1 MASPPGMATPIMVR
15 DKRGRAEW
23 TVSIPATDEF
33 PLPMAQYA
41 ALCTKCNEM
50 SARVRSLRSK
60 EAYLGFG
67 SDSSDGFV
75 DIREAKD
82 AGHLP
87 KQPEKKRVQPVCDKS
102 LTFVLESDD
111 AGLGGALMMLWTAY
125 GVAEKEGR
133 AFFVED
139 SRWAYGKYSDIF
151 RPPPNPGCAQ
161 PPRTEMLPCPR
172 EARHLVATASTARFL
187 VLAQDSSAAPS
198 DQSTR
203 KADFTLARRGYEALF
218 RLTKDDANYVDQ
230 RSRELMARRIVPKT
244 KGTQNGVVV
253 GVHVRRGDRHPSAF
267 QFRDS
272 YVPLDIYADTAAG
285 IVANRFD
292 VGGGSA
298 AAAARQHSFV
308 VLASDDPTMYDS
320 PEFAGSTPAQERIKL
335 GGKQSTQKPNTDR
348 HVMRK
353 FVDENFGWEGGFFA
367 AMFWNLG
374 VATTSAT
381 STFEARGKPSPEAT
395 RLRSLVGRA
404 YMMDLAMLA
413 DSSDAIVCT
422 ASAVGCRLLAVMMG
436 WGSAMDSGNWV
447 NIDGG
452 MGWVGVE

>member
-1 MASPPGMATPIMVR
+1 MVSLKALPDVATPIVVR

-23 TVSIPATDEF
+23 TVSIPATEEF
-33 PLPMAQYA
+33 PLTMAQYSS
-41 ALCTKCNEM
+41 LCTKCKEV
-50 SARVRSLRSK
+50 SERVRSMRSK

-75 DIREAKD
+75 DVREARQ

-87 KQPEKKRVQPVCDKS
+87 KQTDKKREQPVCDKS

-111 AGLGGALMMLWTAY
+111 AGLGSALMMLWTAY
-125 GVAEKEGR
+125 GVAEQEGR

-139 SRWAYGKYSDIF
+139 SRWAYGKYNDIF

-161 PPRTEMLPCPR
+161 PSRSEMLPCPR
-172 EARHLVATASTARFL
+172 EARHLIATASTA
-187 VLAQDSSAAPS
+187 SSLLPSSSPS
-198 DQSTR
+198 DQ
-203 KADFTLARRGYEALF
+203 KPEFDLVRRGYEALF
-218 RLTKDDANYVDQ
+218 HLTQDDAAYVDQ
-230 RSRELMARRIVPKT
+230 RARELMAKRTVPKT

-253 GVHVRRGDRHPSAF
+253 GVHVRRGDRHPSEF

-272 YVPLDIYADTAAG
+272 YVPLNIYADTAREVVERRG
-285 IVANRFD
+285 
-292 VGGGSA
+292 
-298 AAAARQHSFV
+298 AARQHSFV
-308 VLASDDPTMYDS
+308 VLASDDPTMYGS
-320 PEFAGSTPAQERIKL
+320 AEFAGSTQAQERIKL
-335 GGKQSTQKPNTDR
+335 GGKQSTQKPNPDR

-374 VATTSAT
+374 VATTSAAA
-381 STFEARGKPSPEAT
+381 SEGRGKASPETT
-395 RLRSLVGRA
+395 RLRSLMGRA
-404 YMMDLAMLA
+404 YLMDLAVLA
-413 DSSDAIVCT
+413 DSSDSIVCT
-422 ASAVGCRLLAVMMG
+422 ASAMGCRLLAVMMG

-452 MGWVGVE
+452 MGWKGA